1 MAENPNNLAEAVVAA
16 VPEVKNEVK
25 LEFDEPNM
33 KEAKSKLQ
41 MNHIVLPLVIF
52 SFFLSLPILFGI
64 IWLFYVRQY
73 DCEELMNLPKLQI
86 GIAIGLIIVFFIS
99 NIVVYF
105 RSRFPVLGLLLA
117 MVPFIIMFIVG
128 LGLVGSY
135 KMEARGVP
143 GSPAWLK
150 MTVHDDETWSNIKS
164 CIYSTK
170 TCNDLISR
178 TYMLKSYDF
187 TSIKLSS
194 VESGCCSPPSLC
206 EMEFINATFWRKVNS
221 PIDDSATFDKDCN
234 LWQNE
239 ETVLCYNCH
248 ACKEGYLRTIE
259 GKWSRLGA
267 FLVTMSLLLMISHLF
282 LFMATMWEK
291 YVG

>member
-1 MAENPNNLAEAVVAA
+1 MAENPNNLAEAVVVA

-194 VESGCCSPPSLC
+194 VEVMFTIFVLYTRL
-206 EMEFINATFWRKVNS
+206 MTFIW
-221 PIDDSATFDKDCN
+221 
-234 LWQNE
+234 
-239 ETVLCYNCH
+239 LCYY
-248 ACKEGYLRTIE
+248 KDL
-259 GKWSRLGA
+259 
-267 FLVTMSLLLMISHLF
+267 
-282 LFMATMWEK
+282 
-291 YVG
+291 